1 MMRCVLYLKEPRK
14 LKFFEAPFTRIDMPR
29 RPILKKTAMLLCL
42 TFALGSGVFAES
54 VLFVYEE
61 INDKSTPY
69 IETFRD
75 ELKKAGFT
83 VEETAAVDANAKNLA
98 SYDYILIHGMVMAFA
113 STSPVRD
120 WLKTKPELAGKKV
133 SLFVTANR
141 WFLKKFNKQIT
152 SLVDKQKPVLIDAV
166 STATKKLDD
175 AAKKELVRAQVSHLK

>member
-1 MMRCVLYLKEPRK
+1 M
-14 LKFFEAPFTRIDMPR
+14 
-29 RPILKKTAMLLCL
+29 CL
-42 TFALGSGVFAES
+42 TFALGSSVFAES

-61 INDKSTPY
+61 INKNSTLY

-83 VEETAAVDANAKNLA
+83 VDETAAVDANAKNLA

-120 WLKTKPELAGKKV
+120 WLKTKPDLAGKKV
-133 SLFVTANR
+133 SLFVTASR
-141 WFLKKFNKQIT
+141 WSLEKFYKQIT
-152 SLVDKQKPVLIDAV
+152 SLLDDRKPVLIDAV

-175 AAKKELVRAQVSHLK
+175 AAKKELVKAQVSRLK